1 MEEAKNLFNGVKTF
15 DDSDDL
21 IESLLNN
28 PDIRSF
34 VMKNDL
40 TNKEIVTN
48 MNAFLTYIDDV
59 KKDKDGNTIS
69 NTYEGFSPVLSF
81 SDGIVSIKYSKIKK
95 DEPKTKIKNIKMLD
109 ELLDANLEDYS
120 LVTDERRLL
129 YQYARTFINSFDD
142 PKPMKGLYIS
152 GTFRTGKTYLAA
164 AIGNELAN
172 KGYDVIMA
180 YYPELSSYLKSS
192 IGSDEFQNIVDSLKY
207 CDLLILDDFG
217 GEAVNPFIRDEVLSV
232 VLNHR
237 MVKGKPVI
245 FTSNIPMAR
254 LSDTSLRKDGSEGEK
269 IKALRIIERIKELS
283 QEYFLLKRY
292 EELNKKN
299 Y

>member
-1 MEEAKNLFNGVKTF
+1 MKEVKDMFNGVKTF

-28 PDIRSF
+28 PEIRSF

-40 TNKEIVTN
+40 TNKIIVSN
-48 MNAFLTYIDDV
+48 MNAFLSYNDDAH
-59 KKDKDGNTIS
+59 KN
-69 NTYEGFSPVLSF
+69 
-81 SDGIVSIKYSKIKK
+81 SDGIIESTMYPGFVPILSYSNGVVTISYKKIKTEFK
-95 DEPKTKIKNIKMLD
+95 GSKMNSIKMLD

-120 LVTDERRLL
+120 LITDERRLL

-152 GTFRTGKTYLAA
+152 GSFRTGKTYLAS

-172 KGYDVIMA
+172 KGYNVIMA
-180 YYPELSSYLKSS
+180 YYPELSSYLKSK
-192 IGSDEFQNIVDSLKY
+192 IGSDEFQDMVDNLKY

-232 VLNHR
+232 ILNHR
-237 MVKGKPVI
+237 MIKNKPI
-245 FTSNIPMAR
+245 IITSNIPIQR
-254 LSDTSLRKDGSEGEK
+254 LSDAALRKDGSEGEK
-269 IKALRIIERIKELS
+269 IKALRILERIKELTS
-283 QEYFLLKRY
+283 EYYLTKRY
-292 EELNKKN
+292 EDLNKKN

>member
-1 MEEAKNLFNGVKTF
+1 MENARDMFKGAKTY
-15 DDSDDL
+15 DDSDEL

-28 PDIRSF
+28 PEIRSF

-40 TNKEIVTN
+40 TNKEIVSN
-48 MNAFLTYIDDV
+48 MNAFLTYADEA
-59 KKDKDGNTIS
+59 KKDNNGNIVST
-69 NTYEGFSPVLSF
+69 TYEGLSPRLAF
-81 SDGIVSIKYSKIKK
+81 SDGIVTIKYSKIKGE
-95 DEPKTKIKNIKMLD
+95 EPKTKMKNIKMLD
-109 ELLDANLEDYS
+109 ELMDANLEDYS
-120 LVTDERRLL
+120 LVTDERRTL

-142 PKPMKGLYIS
+142 PKPMKGMYIS
-152 GTFRTGKTYLAA
+152 GSFRTGKTYLAA

-192 IGSDEFQNIVDSLKY
+192 IGSDDFQNIVDSLKY

-237 MVKGKPVI
+237 MIKNKPVI

-254 LSDTSLRKDGSEGEK
+254 LSDTALRKDGSEGEK
-269 IKALRIIERIKELS
+269 IKALRIIERIKELTN
-283 QEYFLLKRY
+283 ENYLTKRY
-292 EELNKKN
+292 EELNKRN

>member
-1 MEEAKNLFNGVKTF
+1 MKDARDLFSNYETTN
-15 DDSDDL
+15 DTDEL
-21 IESLLNN
+21 IDSLLNN

-34 VMKNDL
+34 VMKYDL
-40 TNKEIVTN
+40 TNKDIVSN
-48 MNAFLTYIDDV
+48 INAFLTYVDDA
-59 KKDKDGNTIS
+59 KKDNDGNVVS
-69 NTYEGFSPVLSF
+69 NNYEGFSPKLSY
-81 SDGIVSIKYSKIKK
+81 SDGIVTIRYSKIKEE
-95 DEPKTKIKNIKMLD
+95 EPKTKMRNIMVID

-120 LVTDERRLL
+120 LITDERRAL

-152 GTFRTGKTYLAA
+152 GSFRTGKTYLAA
-164 AIGNELAN
+164 AIGNELAE
-172 KGYDVIMA
+172 KGYDVVMV

-192 IGSDEFQNIVDSLKY
+192 IGTDDFQNTVDNLKQ

-237 MVKGKPVI
+237 MIKNKPVI

-254 LSDTSLRKDGSEGEK
+254 LTDTSLRKDGSEGEK
-269 IKALRIIERIKELS
+269 IKALRIIERIKELAS
-283 QEYFLLKRY
+283 ESYLTKRY

>member
-1 MEEAKNLFNGVKTF
+1 MRDARNLFDGVETVK
-15 DDSDDL
+15 DSDEL
-21 IESLLNN
+21 VETLLYN

-34 VMKNDL
+34 VMKYDL
-40 TNKEIVTN
+40 SNKDIVSN
-48 MNAFLTYIDDV
+48 MNVFLTYIDDA
-59 KKDKDGNTIS
+59 KKDSNGNVVS
-69 NTYEGFSPVLSF
+69 STYEGLSPKLSF
-81 SDGIVSIKYSKIKK
+81 SEGIVSIKYAQIKSNEPKSKIKS
-95 DEPKTKIKNIKMLD
+95 IKMLD

-120 LVTDERRLL
+120 LVTDERRML

-172 KGYDVIMA
+172 KGYNVLMA
-180 YYPELSSYLKSS
+180 YYPELSSHLKST
-192 IGSDEFQNIVDSLKY
+192 IGSDEFQETIDSLEH

-217 GEAVNPFIRDEVLSV
+217 GEAVNPFIRDEVLTV
-232 VLNHR
+232 ALNYR
-237 MVKGKPVI
+237 MIKNKPVI

-269 IKALRIIERIKELS
+269 IKALRVIERIKELS
-283 QEYFLLKRY
+283 TEYFLLKRY